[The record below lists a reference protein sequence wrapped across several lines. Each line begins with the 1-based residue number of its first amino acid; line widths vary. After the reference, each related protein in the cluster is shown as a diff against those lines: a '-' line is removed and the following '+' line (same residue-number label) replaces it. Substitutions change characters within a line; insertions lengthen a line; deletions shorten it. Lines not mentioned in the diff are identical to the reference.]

1 MIIFPAIDI
10 KDATCVRLSKGDINT
25 AEQVAQSPVE
35 TAKSFKQADA
45 HWVHVVDIDGA
56 FCGKRVNSE
65 IVAEIA
71 KTSGLKVEVGGG
83 IRTMQDIDFY
93 IENGVSR
100 VILGSVALSNQQLV
114 IDAVNKYGDKIA
126 IGIDAKNGKVAAEG
140 WIKDSSVDYID
151 LAKQME
157 KVGVKCIIF
166 TDISRDG
173 MLTGPNTQQLKSL
186 NDAVSCDIIASGG
199 VTNIDDIKELRDSG
213 LYGAICG
220 RSIYK
225 GTLDLKEAISICL

>member
-25 AEQVAQSPVE
+25 VEQVAQSPVE
-35 TAKSFKQADA
+35 TAKSFKQAGA
-45 HWVHVVDIDGA
+45 VWVHVVDIDGA
-56 FCGKRVNSE
+56 FCGKRINSE

-114 IDAVNKYGDKIA
+114 VDAVNKYGDKIA
-126 IGIDAKNGKVAAEG
+126 IGIDAKDGKVAAEG

-157 KVGVKCIIF
+157 KAGVKCIIF

-173 MLTGPNTQQLKSL
+173 MLTGPNTHQLKAL

-199 VTNIDDIKELRDSG
+199 VTNVDNIKELRDSG

-225 GTLDLKEAISICL
+225 GTLDLKEAISVCL